1 MKAKRAAIM
10 AGGRSR
16 RMGRPKAG
24 LELAGRPLIGYP
36 IAAAREAGLEP
47 FVVAKP
53 DSELPA
59 LDCEVLAEPVEPIHP
74 LTGIVAALEHAGAPL
89 VVIACDLPL
98 LPAALLAE
106 LAGREGELVVPAG
119 PRPQPL
125 AARWEPALLGRL
137 RAGLAI
143 DQPLT
148 GLAAELGADAIAVT
162 ELRRFGDPGEMFAN
176 VNEPGDLARI
186 EALLGAEAT

>member
-1 MKAKRAAIM
+1 
-10 AGGRSR
+10 
-16 RMGRPKAG
+16 MGRPKAA

-36 IAAAREAGLEP
+36 IAAARAAGLEP

-59 LDCEVLAEPVEPIHP
+59 LDCEVLAEPAEPVHP

-98 LPAALLAE
+98 LPAALLAA
-106 LAGREGELVVPAG
+106 LAAREGELVVPAD

-125 AARWEPALLGRL
+125 AARYEPALLGRL
-137 RAGLAI
+137 RAALAM

-148 GLAAELGADAIAVT
+148 RLAAEIGAEAIAAA
-162 ELRRFGDPGEMFAN
+162 ELSRFGDPSEMFAN
-176 VNEPGDLARI
+176 VNEPDDLARI
-186 EALLGAEAT
+186 EALLGTGPT